1 MKRTVAVFVIV
12 FFWLSA
18 AIGVASDKK
27 LKRKPVCVSPQ
38 TVEKYLSAKNPSK
51 LSAKSVSETI
61 VTSSGDVVVVEADS
75 QLLIFSNPFDLHG
88 KGVTFEPVL
97 RNRYSYTSG
106 NAHFDSDASDPLT
119 IEDDDS
125 VEFIL
130 TDFEF
135 PFAGNRYKQLFVN
148 SNGNITFDTGDPEA
162 PNLENLMNGPPRI
175 AAFFADLDPETAG
188 SVVVR
193 QTKDFATI
201 TWFKVPEFFSHDQF
215 AYGENTFQIILY
227 PTGRIDLVYSRE
239 LSAKQGLIG
248 IVPGYGKS
256 TLRFVDFSRSRL
268 KGRPAASFI
277 EDFRDYESIDIPNLM
292 KSVYGQIPDHFD
304 FVSLFSNFN
313 LTPVPEV
320 QAFAIN
326 VQNDVRGIGNPS
338 ANGSS
343 IFRDQKKYGS
353 NEKLQNITFFGNIH
367 DYPSRPGETIPDTYT
382 SLLQVLGHEVGHRW
396 LAYAEV
402 DRDGRAQDILL
413 GRDKSHWSF
422 FFDTDGS
429 LVEGNQITDRG
440 SSFVTS
446 MPFQGYSRLDLYLM
460 GFLKP
465 EDVGDTFIVEG
476 AHRFSPD
483 FPFAPESSPEP
494 DVSFQGSAHSVKIDD
509 IISANGKREP
519 DSSTSQKT
527 FRHLFVLIV
536 KKENP
541 STQDELAAVDQL
553 RREWESF
560 FGKATLGLG
569 KIDTQIAD

>member
-12 FFWLSA
+12 LVWLFC

-27 LKRKPVCVSPQ
+27 LKRKPVCVAPQ
-38 TVEKYLSAKNPSK
+38 AVQEYLSAKQRK

-61 VTSSGDVVVVEADS
+61 VTSTGDVVVVEADS
-75 QLLIFSNPFDLHG
+75 QLLVVPNPFDLHG
-88 KGVTFEPVL
+88 KGVIFEPVI
-97 RNRYSYTSG
+97 RNRYSYSSNNG
-106 NAHFDSDASDPLT
+106 HFDSDASDPVS

-125 VEFIL
+125 VEFEL
-130 TDFEF
+130 TGFEF
-135 PFAGNRYKQLFVN
+135 PFAGRMYNQFFIN
-148 SNGNITFDTGDPEA
+148 SNGNITFDTGDSEP
-162 PNLENLMNGPPRI
+162 PNLDNLMSGPPRI
-175 AAFFADLDPETAG
+175 AAFFADLDPESAG
-188 SVVVR
+188 SIVTR

-227 PTGRIDLVYSRE
+227 PSGRIDLVYARD
-239 LSAKQGLIG
+239 LTATQALVG
-248 IVPGYGKS
+248 IIPGYGKS
-256 TLRFVDFSRSRL
+256 TLRLVDFSRGRF

-277 EDFRDYESIDIPNLM
+277 EDFRNYESIDIPNLM
-292 KSVYGQIPDHFD
+292 RTVYGQIPDHFD
-304 FVSLFSNFN
+304 FVSLLSNFN
-313 LTPVPEV
+313 LTPVPEA

-338 ANGSS
+338 SSSAS

-353 NEKLQNITFFGNIH
+353 NETLQNITFLGNIH
-367 DYPSRPGETIPDTYT
+367 DYPSNPGQTMPDTYT
-382 SLLQVLGHEVGHRW
+382 SLLQVLAHEVGHRW
-396 LAYAEV
+396 LAYAKVE
-402 DRDGRAQDILL
+402 RDGRAQDLLL

-422 FFDTDGS
+422 FFDS
-429 LVEGNQITDRG
+429 EASFVEGNQINSHG

-446 MPFQGYSRLDLYLM
+446 MPFQGYSPLDLYLM

-465 EDVGDTFIVEG
+465 EDVRDTFIVEG
-476 AHRFSPD
+476 ARRFSPD

-494 DVSFQGSAHSVKIDD
+494 DVSFQGSAHTVTIED
-509 IISANGKREP
+509 IIAANGKREP
-519 DSSTSQKT
+519 DSSTSQKS

-541 STQDELAAVDQL
+541 STPEELAAVDQL
-553 RREWESF
+553 RREWEGF
-560 FGKATLGLG
+560 FNKATLGLG